1 MKVLFMVHVGG
12 LLGHLAR
19 AITIARE
26 LVRRNCIVE
35 CVGHKR
41 AEEFW
46 IAAGLRGA
54 FHSVSWDWSHNKVIP
69 PRSALSWEQSCF
81 CKVYTISGKSWSV
94 PQPDFIVGMPGFTS
108 AQLARLYGI
117 PHSSVIHGPHL
128 APLIR
133 LENPTR

>member
-1 MKVLFMVHVGG
+1 MLGG

-46 IAAGLRGA
+46 IAAGLKGGCPIL
-54 FHSVSWDWSHNKVIP
+54 SVGIGLTTKVIP

-81 CKVYTISGKSWSV
+81 CKVYAISREVLEQSRSPTSSLECRVSLQRDWRGSV
-94 PQPDFIVGMPGFTS
+94 EF
-108 AQLARLYGI
+108 R
-117 PHSSVIHGPHL
+117 IHP
-128 APLIR
+128 
-133 LENPTR
+133 